1 MKRGNTSNTKLF
13 IGGITLISSVLSLYL
28 INQFIRHSHFS
39 EYSANQDTKRME
51 KLCPKLNSPTEK
63 IKANSNPETGI
74 SKSADLGEGL
84 SSGSGAGLT
93 ENPTNTIE
101 SNDFK
106 KEIFKSK
113 DLVEKKEEKIL
124 EDTDPELQEFL
135 NSESNNNESKYNLL
149 DFLEENQ
156 EILDTFDSVNDN
168 LDKAVEIIKSLIGG
182 GSGSINF
189 AENIFQLISEYREY
203 LSTLDSCHLLA
214 LSNVLVAIT
223 ILIALYNICVI
234 FLGDFLI
241 KNFKLEEKYP
251 SFANFIQ
258 LRRKFQEYYFL
269 INVFVIILLLVLAI
283 IANFL
288 MFIS

>member
-113 DLVEKKEEKIL
+113 DLV
-124 EDTDPELQEFL
+124 
-135 NSESNNNESKYNLL
+135 
-149 DFLEENQ
+149 
-156 EILDTFDSVNDN
+156 
-168 LDKAVEIIKSLIGG
+168 
-182 GSGSINF
+182 
-189 AENIFQLISEYREY
+189 
-203 LSTLDSCHLLA
+203 
-214 LSNVLVAIT
+214 
-223 ILIALYNICVI
+223 
-234 FLGDFLI
+234 
-241 KNFKLEEKYP
+241 
-251 SFANFIQ
+251 
-258 LRRKFQEYYFL
+258 
-269 INVFVIILLLVLAI
+269 
-283 IANFL
+283 
-288 MFIS
+288 